1 MSKEHSSL
9 SVARRKAL
17 SDQRKQRGW
26 SVARK
31 VAKTLKETYGAEQV
45 VAFGSLVRGVRFVEG
60 SDIDLAVKGLSGRR
74 FFRAVGDVVYS
85 DHEFGID
92 VLDLDTCPPPFR
104 ARIER
109 EGISL

>member
-1 MSKEHSSL
+1 MSNEHSSL
-9 SVARRKAL
+9 SVPRRKTL
-17 SDQRKQRGW
+17 TDQRKQRGW
-26 SVARK
+26 RVARK
-31 VAKTLKETYGAEQV
+31 VAKALKETYGAEQV

-92 VLDLDTCPPPFR
+92 VLDLDTCSPSFR
-104 ARIER
+104 AQIER